1 MEGKNHR
8 IGKADGADMIRK
20 RDSFLKKNFRNT
32 SRKKILLGIAR
43 KGGGEG
49 RPLAELCGPL
59 FTMYWSLNLVQ
70 VQVARIGE
78 GEVIWAVAERKLFGV
93 WCSRCV

>member
-8 IGKADGADMIRK
+8 IGKADGADVDRK
-20 RDSFLKKNFRNT
+20 RDLFLKNFREHLAQ
-32 SRKKILLGIAR
+32 KILSGIAR

-78 GEVIWAVAERKLFGV
+78 GEVIWAMAERKLFGV

>member
-8 IGKADGADMIRK
+8 FGKADGVDMIRK
-20 RDSFLKKNFRNT
+20 RDNILKK
-32 SRKKILLGIAR
+32 KLYEHLPQ
-43 KGGGEG
+43 G
-49 RPLAELCGPL
+49 REAPGQI
-59 FTMYWSLNLVQ
+59 MWSLNLVQ

-78 GEVIWAVAERKLFGV
+78 GEVIWAMAERKLFGV

>member
-32 SRKKILLGIAR
+32 SRKKILRALPER
-43 KGGGEG
+43 GGREAPG
-49 RPLAELCGPL
+49 RIMWT
-59 FTMYWSLNLVQ
+59 FVYHVLVPKFE
-70 VQVARIGE
+70 VARIGE
-78 GEVIWAVAERKLFGV
+78 GEVILAMAERKLFGV